1 MLVHTGTNDLTNS
14 VNTMSKVRKI
24 VKAVEEMDGNNETKL
39 GFSSI
44 IVRRDR
50 DQGNIT
56 QSWKTTVFEYF
67 KYSTNT
73 TSLNRKGTTYFIY
86 KKYLHIFSSRFEWNA
101 IRHPTITD
109 STNQPSLDQNI
120 PSEKLKELRL
130 DNPKNLTFS
139 YLNINSV
146 RNKLDSF
153 QEIVM
158 GKVFNSCWS

>member
-56 QSWKTTVFEYF
+56 QS
-67 KYSTNT
+67 
-73 TSLNRKGTTYFIY
+73 
-86 KKYLHIFSSRFEWNA
+86 
-101 IRHPTITD
+101 
-109 STNQPSLDQNI
+109 
-120 PSEKLKELRL
+120 
-130 DNPKNLTFS
+130 
-139 YLNINSV
+139 
-146 RNKLDSF
+146 
-153 QEIVM
+153 
-158 GKVFNSCWS
+158 